1 MSGKRYPEEFKI
13 EAVKQVVDR
22 GYSVSSVATRLD
34 ITTHSLYAWIKK
46 YGPDSSTNKEQSDA
60 QAEIL
65 RLQKGLKRV
74 TDERDILKKPRG
86 VLRKAVR
93 LRYAFIRDNTHCWP
107 VRLLCRVLDVH
118 PSGFYAWLQQP
129 HSQREQANQM
139 LTGQIKQFWLESGCV
154 YGYRK
159 IHLDLRDTGQQCG
172 VNRVWRL
179 MKRAG
184 IKAQVG
190 YRSPRARK
198 GEDSIVAPDRLQRQF
213 NPDAPDERWV
223 TDITYIRTHEGW
235 LYLAVVVDLFSRKV
249 IGWSMQPRMTKEIV
263 LNALLM
269 ALWRRNPQKAVLV
282 HSDQGSQYTS
292 YEWQSFLKSHGL
304 EGSMSRRGNCHDN
317 AVAESFFQL
326 LKRER
331 IKKKIYGT
339 REEARSDIFDYIEMF
354 YNSKRR
360 HGSSDKMPPTEYEN
374 RYYRRL
380 ESV

>member
-60 QAEIL
+60 QAEIR
-65 RLQKGLKRV
+65 RLQKELKRV
-74 TDERDILKKPRG
+74 TDERDIFKKSRG

-93 LRYAFIRDNTHCWP
+93 LRYAFIRDNICCWP

-118 PSGFYAWLQQP
+118 PSGFYAWFKQP
-129 HSQREQANQM
+129 YSQRHQVDLR

-159 IHLDLRDTGQQCG
+159 IHLDLRDSGQQCG

-179 MKRAG
+179 MNRAG

-198 GEDSIVAPDRLQRQF
+198 GEASIVSPNRLQRQF
-213 NPDAPDERWV
+213 NPDAPDKRWV

-235 LYLAVVVDLFSRKV
+235 LYLAVVVDLFSRKI
-249 IGWSMQPRMTKEIV
+249 IGWSMQSRMTKDIV

-269 ALWRRNPQKAVLV
+269 AVWRRNPQKQVLV

-292 YEWQSFLKSHGL
+292 HEWQSFLKSHGL

-360 HGSSDKMPPTEYEN
+360 HGSSNQMSPTEYEN
-374 RYYRRL
+374 QYYQRL
-380 ESV
+380 GSV